1 VKPRILGFVDN
12 THTPATELFD
22 DAIMEDGLLEE
33 WLEVRHQALILGWSQ
48 KTSQRAGASRWLSPG
63 SASFRNPTA

>member
-1 VKPRILGFVDN
+1 MSGRFSCNVLRQELQRNKAVKPRILGFVDN

-33 WLEVRHQALILGWSQ
+33 WLEFRHQALI
-48 KTSQRAGASRWLSPG
+48 
-63 SASFRNPTA
+63 

>member
-22 DAIMEDGLLEE
+22 DAVMEDGLLEE
-33 WLEVRHQALILGWSQ
+33 WLEVRHQALI
-48 KTSQRAGASRWLSPG
+48 
-63 SASFRNPTA
+63 